1 MSAARN
7 VAYPSRYV
15 MRVHWNGD
23 RIMAQGNSAGTKLV
37 LVDHA
42 GLGRVRVDM
51 EAFFDFSF
59 WMAEELEDL
68 IAKWAPV
75 AAPNASR
82 GKRHSADA
90 GRE

>member
-1 MSAARN
+1 MSHETC
-7 VAYPSRYV
+7 V
-15 MRVHWNGD
+15 RVHWNGD
-23 RIMAQGNSAGTKLV
+23 HIMPQGNSAGTKLV

-51 EAFFDFSF
+51 EAFFEFSF

-68 IAKWAPV
+68 IAKWAPI

-82 GKRHSADA
+82 NKKTSLDGSR
-90 GRE
+90 G